1 MKGSTNEMY
10 AITSPDDIRQQIEDN
25 IMTLQG
31 VGASKYSKSVKGAV
45 LKWETDLMKIA
56 DCIDAWLK
64 AQSQWMYLEM
74 IFAGEDIKQQLPD

>member
-64 AQSQWMYLEM
+64 AQS
-74 IFAGEDIKQQLPD
+74 